1 MIKSK
6 NQNGGYF
13 FGSGS
18 FGKVV
23 GKPRAPFLEKYSMN
37 IIKKNELRETRTFN
51 QKEFN
56 LGNLE
61 DKEKQKNIKDIKKLK
76 EVSKFFENV
85 DDFYYEVNDY
95 VYVLN
100 NIFKGN
106 NNKQTLNKYFNIPLN
121 QGIINTNLM
130 YKNNRIYN
138 LDWFNTKQYL
148 LNESSNNS
156 NNESIPN
163 SNHTSTLNNIPLKI
177 HQNPFNALANNNSNS
192 NNSNNNSNNSKVEV
206 PQRINIENSS
216 NNNSILSYNQINEE
230 FSDQILNYCNYQITF
245 SEGISVKNMTI
256 KIFLKKYINIL
267 EGIKLL
273 IRKKLLFDDFK
284 LDNIIF
290 VNNEIKFSD
299 FSTILE
305 FDKIK
310 LTKIKNLNDILPF
323 HKPFYFTYNPFL
335 STILEYYML
344 ILNNRLFNKH
354 KLYSDIYKERDTRQN
369 SYVQQILNT
378 ILDVLNKDITINFEK
393 VYKIEKGKITKT
405 SIELSLE
412 DLFDKI
418 YLCRS
423 SRLSENDRLFIL
435 DSIVL
440 FYDKKYRKSNKNS
453 SNLFISANK
462 NNNDN
467 NKNNKNNINNSI
479 NTDYYIDVNNLIN
492 DILKRINIYSTGFII
507 LSFLFDKFLK
517 SGSIPN
523 NQVIIDIIYNLIEI
537 SMKCCMNFYWTKDS
551 NTNEIVL
558 YIFEPKINNII
569 DKYNLIV
576 VNNN

>member
-1 MIKSK
+1 MSLSH
-6 NQNGGYF
+6 F
-13 FGSGS
+13 LSG
-18 FGKVV
+18 
-23 GKPRAPFLEKYSMN
+23 R
-37 IIKKNELRETRTFN
+37 
-51 QKEFN
+51 
-56 LGNLE
+56 
-61 DKEKQKNIKDIKKLK
+61 
-76 EVSKFFENV
+76 
-85 DDFYYEVNDY
+85 
-95 VYVLN
+95 
-100 NIFKGN
+100 
-106 NNKQTLNKYFNIPLN
+106 
-121 QGIINTNLM
+121 
-130 YKNNRIYN
+130 
-138 LDWFNTKQYL
+138 
-148 LNESSNNS
+148 
-156 NNESIPN
+156 
-163 SNHTSTLNNIPLKI
+163 
-177 HQNPFNALANNNSNS
+177 
-192 NNSNNNSNNSKVEV
+192 
-206 PQRINIENSS
+206 
-216 NNNSILSYNQINEE
+216 
-230 FSDQILNYCNYQITF
+230 C
-245 SEGISVKNMTI
+245 
-256 KIFLKKYINIL
+256 NIL

-310 LTKIKNLNDILPF
+310 LTKVKNLNDILPV
-323 HKPFYFTYNPFL
+323 HRPFYFTYNPFL
-335 STILEYYML
+335 SSILEYYML
-344 ILNNRLFNKH
+344 ILNNKLFNKH
-354 KLYSDIYKERDTRQN
+354 KLYNDIYKERDIDQN

-405 SIELSLE
+405 SIELSLD
-412 DLFDKI
+412 DLFNKI

-440 FYDKKYRKSNKNS
+440 FYDKKYKKSNKNS
-453 SNLFISANK
+453 SDLFTSSNK
-462 NNNDN
+462 NNNN
-467 NKNNKNNINNSI
+467 NKNNKNNINNINNSI
-479 NTDYYIDVNNLIN
+479 NTDYYLDVNNLIN

-507 LSFLFDKFLK
+507 LSFLYDKLLK
-517 SGSIPN
+517 SANIPN

-569 DKYNLIV
+569 DKYNSII